1 MNEEANDTCSDFG
14 AHLRNLLPYLRA
26 VVDAVVNQPHGA
38 NFCNLKGLG
47 RNESAGLERIKPL
60 QMEPLVALTR
70 PGCVLHRLQKR
81 TSEKSP
87 GA

>member
-1 MNEEANDTCSDFG
+1 MVGLCAYLG
-14 AHLRNLLPYLRA
+14 NLLPYLRA

-38 NFCNLKGLG
+38 NFCNSTTPA
-47 RNESAGLERIKPL
+47 RTESAGWARIKPL
-60 QMEPLVALTR
+60 QMEPLVALTS